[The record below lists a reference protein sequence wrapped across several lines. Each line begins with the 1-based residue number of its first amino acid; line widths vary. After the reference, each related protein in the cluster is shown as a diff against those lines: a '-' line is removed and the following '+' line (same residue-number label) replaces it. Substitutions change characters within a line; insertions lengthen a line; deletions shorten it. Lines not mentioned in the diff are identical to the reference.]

1 MFCRTVAI
9 SGSRPYAIH
18 TARFRR
24 EFAGLPC
31 YGTRPISQGLCAL
44 ANFTARKFRR
54 QRRPSQSTIFSRTT
68 SIRFARRQGGPIP
81 MDAAMPDT
89 SRTAA
94 GRELQ
99 AFFLNRHRTQPSG
112 IAAAHQATFASR
124 PTSPTNHAR
133 PSNYHGRC
141 FKLSKHAM
149 GHNNLIIRF
158 CQTDKSLSQR
168 S

>member
-1 MFCRTVAI
+1 
-9 SGSRPYAIH
+9 
-18 TARFRR
+18 
-24 EFAGLPC
+24 
-31 YGTRPISQGLCAL
+31 
-44 ANFTARKFRR
+44 
-54 QRRPSQSTIFSRTT
+54 
-68 SIRFARRQGGPIP
+68 

-89 SRTAA
+89 SRAAA
-94 GRELQ
+94 GREIQ

-149 GHNNLIIRF
+149 GHNVR
-158 CQTDKSLSQR
+158 DQR
-168 S
+168 LAENAFQKRPACSRVRCIA